1 MEHLPAATL
10 PAGFSFEW
18 TGTAFQET
26 AAAGQTGHR
35 ARPAVLFAY
44 AKGPQF
50 EPLPRVRQGWTIA
63 YPHARSSLA
72 IFRATTFASC
82 PTPILDYIGPDGAGG
97 FTNLTRHGFLTP
109 SLTKVTGERTLKPSL
124 SASGSSIGNA
134 AMKRGDEGVKP
145 LAKDK
150 VEATKSE
157 RLQTAPISNA

>member
-1 MEHLPAATL
+1 MLADPLADIRWINTPHLL
-10 PAGFSFEW
+10 
-18 TGTAFQET
+18 
-26 AAAGQTGHR
+26 
-35 ARPAVLFAY
+35 
-44 AKGPQF
+44 
-50 EPLPRVRQGWTIA
+50 RVE
-63 YPHARSSLA
+63 
-72 IFRATTFASC
+72 
-82 PTPILDYIGPDGAGG
+82 AGG
-97 FTNLTRHGFLTP
+97 SPMESKIRVGHDANVVAWNIANEDRACGYAMVHPCRTRGKGSNCGPLRIRMHDPRWLYSAQQHLRHAQRRHGFWRRT